1 MRIDV
6 LNNIIQQK
14 CIFYILRKESDF
26 IVIDSS
32 ISYDLEKN
40 NWQIPEFDKQ
50 VMGVCSNGF

>member
-40 NWQIPEFDKQ
+40 NWANSR
-50 VMGVCSNGF
+50 V